1 MNLKNWKQ
9 SYHALKTE
17 AGITRLTLAGCSV
30 ALALLAYNAVT
41 QKSTVIIQPWGMQK
55 TGWVTENNASQSYK
69 EAWGYSL
76 AQMLGNVSPG
86 NLDFISKRLAP
97 LLPSALYQSTM
108 TALKAQT
115 IMMKENRVTTTYDI
129 KEVVFEKSSDKV
141 FVYGD
146 YYSKTPSVKPKK
158 EKRTYEFKINMES
171 YLPQI
176 IAMDTYADE
185 PHTKKKLEEME
196 EHKRNLKKKE
206 KKLNRN

>member
-1 MNLKNWKQ
+1 
-9 SYHALKTE
+9 
-17 AGITRLTLAGCSV
+17 
-30 ALALLAYNAVT
+30 
-41 QKSTVIIQPWGMQK
+41 
-55 TGWVTENNASQSYK
+55 
-69 EAWGYSL
+69 
-76 AQMLGNVSPG
+76 
-86 NLDFISKRLAP
+86 
-97 LLPSALYQSTM
+97 
-108 TALKAQT
+108 
-115 IMMKENRVTTTYDI
+115 MMKENRVTTTYDI